1 MNFCIFNVALKSK
14 PNHILKS
21 VEEKIFKHSI
31 ILPALFVLILW
42 LVTITE
48 NAAGVSFHRLGVYPR
63 TLHGLPGILLTP
75 FIHSGFKHL
84 LANSIPLL
92 VMGTG
97 IIYFYRGLSYRVFLI
112 IWIASGVC
120 LWIGGRPSYHIGASG
135 LVYGMAAFLFFS
147 GAIRRDPRLAAI
159 SLIIVFLYGG
169 MVWGVFP
176 IWPTISWEGHLF
188 GGVAGL
194 ACAIAYRH
202 HGPQRK
208 IYSWEIEDEDEDDAF
223 YESTTTGQK
232 NQDIEYT
239 SNS

>member
-1 MNFCIFNVALKSK
+1 MKNI
-14 PNHILKS
+14 
-21 VEEKIFKHSI
+21 EEKIFKHSI
-31 ILPALFVLILW
+31 LLPTLFVLVLW

-48 NAAGVSFHRLGVYPR
+48 SATGVSFHRLGVYPR
-63 TLHGLPGILLTP
+63 TLYGLPGILLTP

-84 LANSIPLL
+84 IANSVPLV
-92 VMGTG
+92 VMGAG
-97 IIYFYRGLSYRVFLI
+97 IIYFYRSLSYRVFLI
-112 IWIASGVC
+112 IWIASGIC

-188 GGVAGL
+188 GGIAGL

-202 HGPQRK
+202 QGPQRK
-208 IYSWEIEDEDEDDAF
+208 VYSWELEEDEEDDAF
-223 YESTTTGQK
+223 DQDNTSATQPE
-232 NQDIEYT
+232 QDIEYT

>member
-1 MNFCIFNVALKSK
+1 LNN
-14 PNHILKS
+14 
-21 VEEKIFKHSI
+21 VEEKIIKHSVL
-31 ILPALFVLILW
+31 LPALFLLVLW
-42 LVTITE
+42 LIAITE
-48 NAAGVSFHRLGVYPR
+48 HTLDLSFHQLGVYPR
-63 TLHGLPGILLTP
+63 SLIGLPGIIMSP
-75 FIHSGFKHL
+75 FVHGDFKHL
-84 LANSIPLL
+84 FANSVPLF
-92 VMGTG
+92 VMGAG
-97 IIYFYRGLSYRVFLI
+97 IIYFYRSLSYRVFLI
-112 IWIASGVC
+112 IWIASGIC

-169 MVWGVFP
+169 MVWGIFP

-188 GGVAGL
+188 GGISGL

-208 IYSWEIEDEDEDDAF
+208 IYSWEIEEEEPEVDDEF
-223 YESTTTGQK
+223 NPESQPTSSPTNNTSITQTDS
-232 NQDIEYT
+232 DIRYT